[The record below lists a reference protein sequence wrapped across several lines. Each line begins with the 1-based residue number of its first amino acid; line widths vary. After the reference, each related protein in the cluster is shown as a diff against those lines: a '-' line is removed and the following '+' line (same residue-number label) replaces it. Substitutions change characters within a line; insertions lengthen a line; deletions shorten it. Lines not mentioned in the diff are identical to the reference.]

1 MVDNR
6 LTPGLKSYCGQARA
20 FREQEMMRVH
30 ARNLARSEAR
40 GRDQH
45 KKHDVDRRWN
55 ENPALLKDRLGRPAS
70 AVGLAPQTHTRALV
84 RADAKVR
91 PRSGLAK
98 RLGGSEDLVFELGGS
113 PTPLAR
119 LRPPTG
125 PPSALARA
133 EHLDLLRDSGAP
145 VRHGYTHRE
154 RAVLWGTSLANYQ
167 SLQDVTDV
175 ELDSA
180 SCLRRRRRRRCAGAT
195 GDEPEHDFQYA
206 KKVQV
211 RPEERANVCPHPAR
225 TPLPTL
231 PRVALRA
238 SGRRAGHVPRPAC
251 EKTHLDHLPSSP
263 FCDRTT
269 CMRSLVRPRHTHALR
284 LPATLHC
291 RNPRTPSVHP
301 QPHLTRIRFSFLRWT
316 LQTHKGAGARPPP

>member
-6 LTPGLKSYCGQARA
+6 RTPGLKSYCGQARA
-20 FREQEMMRVH
+20 FREQETMRVH

-55 ENPALLKDRLGRPAS
+55 ESPALLKDRMGRPAS
-70 AVGLAPQTHTRALV
+70 AVGLAPQTHMRSLV
-84 RADAKVR
+84 RADEKVR

-98 RLGGSEDLVFELGGS
+98 RLGGSEDLVFELGGR

-125 PPSALARA
+125 PPSALSRA
-133 EHLDLLRDSGAP
+133 EDLDLLRGSGAP

-167 SLQDVTDV
+167 ALQDVTDA

-180 SCLRRRRRRRCAGAT
+180 SCLRRRRRRCASAA

-211 RPEERANVCPHPAR
+211 RPEERANPCLHLAPPSAAHDSSCLSSRICAAPRPCPSTRLSAEKLTWIAR
-225 TPLPTL
+225 RLL
-231 PRVALRA
+231 RSAIAPRACAALRA
-238 SGRRAGHVPRPAC
+238 HFTRTFFACLPHSTLATCARPASA
-251 EKTHLDHLPSSP
+251 H
-263 FCDRTT
+263 
-269 CMRSLVRPRHTHALR
+269 
-284 LPATLHC
+284 
-291 RNPRTPSVHP
+291 NPT
-301 QPHLTRIRFSFLRWT
+301 
-316 LQTHKGAGARPPP
+316 